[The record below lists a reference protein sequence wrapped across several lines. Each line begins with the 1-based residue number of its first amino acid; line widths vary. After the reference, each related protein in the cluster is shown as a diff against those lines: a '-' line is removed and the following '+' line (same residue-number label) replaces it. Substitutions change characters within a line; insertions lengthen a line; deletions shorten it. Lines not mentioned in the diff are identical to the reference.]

1 MIISMSITSPII
13 VQEQHRYFIQQLQN
27 KCNIPTER
35 FVHILRKL
43 KEYGVLK
50 LVKAKKEERSNP
62 QSNPLEPPKKREDY
76 IDFSK
81 NQDDSIEK
89 QEKKH
94 KKSPQEI
101 EQARE
106 ERRQKQIKIKAKIK
120 ALLLKIRAVALNKKF
135 LICVGVIILAVALA
149 FAVRRRRKNASDDNE

>member
-50 LVKAKKEERSNP
+50 LVKAKKEELDRSQLYDTDETMADINTDIIM
-62 QSNPLEPPKKREDY
+62 RE
-76 IDFSK
+76 
-81 NQDDSIEK
+81 
-89 QEKKH
+89 
-94 KKSPQEI
+94 
-101 EQARE
+101 
-106 ERRQKQIKIKAKIK
+106 
-120 ALLLKIRAVALNKKF
+120 F
-135 LICVGVIILAVALA
+135 LRV
-149 FAVRRRRKNASDDNE
+149 